1 MLMHRKLRIVLILLA
16 GLALSCAVCW
26 KMRRGEEVPS
36 APPAEPCCTL
46 LRPVSATLEDGVP
59 CRAAEKLAENLLC
72 LGNARYQLLAGLLES
87 VHDAAS
93 ADAAASRCRV
103 LLAEIAAVNRA
114 LAACRLNSAA
124 VGLLESLT
132 QEYMQQVE
140 RYAGERNRLLSLQ
153 PVAYGSAPLARA
165 LDAFAPAQPVELDAQ
180 ELFADTCELLSW
192 VGDVASCV
200 CGADDAVSLG
210 NKQAGLLETR
220 ISRVAALVIRWGSL
234 CPNPGEERRV
244 LNVMPAEQREKLE
257 IGTQHLVYLDQVY
270 PVYGE
275 SAALREWCMTL
286 ACVLPPL
293 HAVLKDSW
301 EQAPTGR
308 MGRLRRIAELYN
320 QLIEVIVD
328 RTDEKIAYSEGE
340 KRYKEV
346 LYLQMREREFLNLRT
361 TASCCMMAL
370 LRNRMEI
377 LLDVCVDE
385 QRKTSDEG
393 FAQLLRD
400 IKEDTYR
407 SFVFY
412 GGKWVEEV
420 ADDEDSEQASE
431 LEVDAESAAVLKI
444 LQILKEMQR
453 LEEESESED

>member
-1 MLMHRKLRIVLILLA
+1 M
-16 GLALSCAVCW
+16 
-26 KMRRGEEVPS
+26 
-36 APPAEPCCTL
+36 
-46 LRPVSATLEDGVP
+46 LEDGVP
-59 CRAAEKLAENLLC
+59 CRAAEKLAENLLH
-72 LGNARYQLLAGLLES
+72 LGNAHYQLLAGLLES

-93 ADAAASRCRV
+93 ADGSAARCRV

-114 LAACRLNSAA
+114 LAACRLNAAA
-124 VGLLESLT
+124 VSRLEAVT
-132 QEYMQQVE
+132 QEYMQQIE

-153 PVAYGSAPLARA
+153 PVAYGSAALGGV
-165 LDAFAPAQPVELDAQ
+165 LDAFAPLQPVEVDAQ

-192 VGDVASCV
+192 VGAAVSGV
-200 CGADDAVSLG
+200 CGAAESESLG
-210 NKQAGLLETR
+210 NKQACLLETR
-220 ISRVAALVIRWGSL
+220 ISRVAALAIRWGAL
-234 CPNPGEERRV
+234 CTNPEAEKKV
-244 LNVMPAEQREKLE
+244 LNEIPAEQREELE

-270 PVYGE
+270 PTYGD

-301 EQAPTGR
+301 EQAPTGS

-328 RTDEKIAYSEGE
+328 RTDAKIAYSEVE

-361 TASCCMMAL
+361 TASCCMMAF

-420 ADDEDSEQASE
+420 ADAEDSEQAGE

-444 LQILKEMQR
+444 LQILKKMQR

>member
-1 MLMHRKLRIVLILLA
+1 
-16 GLALSCAVCW
+16 
-26 KMRRGEEVPS
+26 
-36 APPAEPCCTL
+36 
-46 LRPVSATLEDGVP
+46 
-59 CRAAEKLAENLLC
+59 
-72 LGNARYQLLAGLLES
+72 
-87 VHDAAS
+87 
-93 ADAAASRCRV
+93 
-103 LLAEIAAVNRA
+103 
-114 LAACRLNSAA
+114 
-124 VGLLESLT
+124 
-132 QEYMQQVE
+132 
-140 RYAGERNRLLSLQ
+140 
-153 PVAYGSAPLARA
+153 
-165 LDAFAPAQPVELDAQ
+165 
-180 ELFADTCELLSW
+180 
-192 VGDVASCV
+192 
-200 CGADDAVSLG
+200 
-210 NKQAGLLETR
+210 
-220 ISRVAALVIRWGSL
+220 
-234 CPNPGEERRV
+234 
-244 LNVMPAEQREKLE
+244 
-257 IGTQHLVYLDQVY
+257 
-270 PVYGE
+270 
-275 SAALREWCMTL
+275 MTL

-301 EQAPTGR
+301 EQAPTGS

-328 RTDEKIAYSEGE
+328 RTDEKIAYSEVE

-420 ADDEDSEQASE
+420 ADDEDSEQAGE

-444 LQILKEMQR
+444 LQILKKMQR

>member
-1 MLMHRKLRIVLILLA
+1 M
-16 GLALSCAVCW
+16 
-26 KMRRGEEVPS
+26 
-36 APPAEPCCTL
+36 
-46 LRPVSATLEDGVP
+46 LEDGVP
-59 CRAAEKLAENLLC
+59 CRAAEKLAENLLH

-93 ADAAASRCRV
+93 ADGSAARCRV

-114 LAACRLNSAA
+114 LAACRLNAAA
-124 VGLLESLT
+124 VSRLESVT
-132 QEYMQQVE
+132 QEYMQQIE
-140 RYAGERNRLLSLQ
+140 RYVGERNRLLSLQ
-153 PVAYGSAPLARA
+153 PVAYGSAALGGV
-165 LDAFAPAQPVELDAQ
+165 LDAFAPLQPVEVEAQ

-192 VGDVASCV
+192 VGAAVSGV
-200 CGADDAVSLG
+200 CGAAESESLG
-210 NKQAGLLETR
+210 NKQACLLETR
-220 ISRVAALVIRWGSL
+220 ISRVAALAIRWGAL
-234 CPNPGEERRV
+234 CPNPEAEKKV
-244 LNVMPAEQREKLE
+244 LNEIPAEPREELE

-270 PVYGE
+270 PTYGD

-301 EQAPTGR
+301 EQAPTGS

-328 RTDEKIAYSEGE
+328 RTDAKIAYSEVE

-420 ADDEDSEQASE
+420 ADAEDSEQAGE

-444 LQILKEMQR
+444 LQILKKMQR